1 MKKYLVYCFIVCT
14 QAVFGLDKNTLTDWT
29 NAGKHTVS
37 DYTKLILNI
46 KDFGGIADNKT
57 NNATA
62 LNKAISALNG
72 KPGTIELGGGT
83 FLFTQPVSLPSFV
96 KLVGQGSD
104 KTSLNFNLNGNS
116 DAISIQGKLGSISS
130 KIINGTQKESNTVTI
145 ENASAFNVGDFCL
158 VKQTA
163 NNLFNNDWAYNSF
176 YQIIE
181 ITGIKGNTISFRSP
195 LHLNFLTANQP
206 VLIKINPVSDV
217 SIENLAIKRTDMT
230 NTQTSTIFLNFAVN
244 CNVSGVELSNSNYAL
259 INIQSS
265 AFCTVSGNYLHHA
278 FDYGSGGKGYGVV
291 MQFGATD
298 NLVLDNI
305 AEHLRHSF
313 LLQASANGNVI
324 AFNYSFDPYWKQGF
338 FPGGAAG
345 DIVLHGNYPYGNLF
359 EGNIIQNLVIDN
371 SHGINGPN
379 NTFFRNR
386 MESYGIFMNGNSGD
400 NMNFYTNEI
409 TGSGLL
415 KGLYS
420 LEGNHT
426 EIANNI
432 KGDLQSGTVS
442 EKSLFNSSYFAKIG
456 VNNSYNSWTNEAY
469 NRAKKGVKTSSK
481 LLIGTVITQ
490 NNSDTSSTK
499 NTTIK
504 PKKKKCIKKKA
515 KK

>member
-14 QAVFGLDKNTLTDWT
+14 QTVFGLDKNTLTDWT
-29 NAGKHTVS
+29 YAGKHTSYNNKTVS
-37 DYTKLILNI
+37 LAI

-62 LNKAISALNG
+62 LNKAIAALNG
-72 KPGTIELGGGT
+72 KPGTIEFGSGF

-116 DAISIQGKLGSISS
+116 DAISVQGKPDTISS
-130 KIINGTQKESNTVTI
+130 KIINGTQKESTQITV
-145 ENASAFNVGDFCL
+145 ENAGNFAVHDYCII
-158 VKQTA
+158 KQNA
-163 NNLFNNDWAYNSF
+163 SNLLNNDWAYNSF
-176 YQIIE
+176 YQIVE
-181 ITGIKGNTISFRSP
+181 ITAIKGNTISIRSP
-195 LHLNFLTANQP
+195 MHLSFPAQP
-206 VLIKINPVSDV
+206 VLIKINPATDV
-217 SIENLAIKRTDMT
+217 SIENLTIKRMDIT
-230 NTQTSTIFLNFAVN
+230 NAQTSTIFFNFAVN

-259 INIQSS
+259 INLQSS
-265 AFCTVSGNYLHHA
+265 AFCTISGNYLHHA

-298 NLVLDNI
+298 NLIIDNI

-313 LLQASANGNVI
+313 LLQASSNGNVI

-338 FPGGAAG
+338 FPSGAAG

-400 NMNFYTNEI
+400 NMNFYANEI

-456 VNNSYNSWTNEAY
+456 INNTYNSWTNEAF

-490 NNSDTSSTK
+490 NNSDVSSAKYTSTS
-499 NTTIK
+499 K
-504 PKKKKCIKKKA
+504 PKKKKCIKKKG